1 MNDTEK
7 NDTISSYPS
16 FSDREVGC
24 NQIDMMDTYRSIVKE
39 NIAYEVLV
47 HDGMWSTQ
55 ELEEIVELIVEVMML
70 PDEMPVRIGG
80 SEKMAA
86 VIKSRFMKLT
96 MMHITYVLNAANP
109 VTSGPFKVKQLD
121 VGQQLIVEPNEYY
134 YGEQSEFSQITFLT
148 IDEETA
154 LSYAQS
160 GMLDVVKINPEYAL
174 EEITDMH
181 LETCNF

>member
-96 MMHITYVLNAANP
+96 MMHITYVLNCFRSNTTKVGNIKAYIL
-109 VTSGPFKVKQLD
+109 TSLYNSTMTMEHYYQAEVNHDLHG
-121 VGQQLIVEPNEYY
+121 IV
-134 YGEQSEFSQITFLT
+134 
-148 IDEETA
+148 
-154 LSYAQS
+154 
-160 GMLDVVKINPEYAL
+160 
-174 EEITDMH
+174 
-181 LETCNF
+181 